1 MIAYAGGLVHQPV
14 RAENA
19 GCGKEGE
26 CCSMR
31 TPPFVVLTVLI
42 ANMEP
47 GLQGLHQYRSDHRYS
62 PFIGTVPV
70 RKMDIIKYSQILIL

>member
-1 MIAYAGGLVHQPV
+1 
-14 RAENA
+14 
-19 GCGKEGE
+19 
-26 CCSMR
+26 MR